1 VPIFCNPIAANTAS
15 SFWGLIDVYFIKKI
29 YLTLDELQKDLD
41 DWVVDYNTRRSHQ
54 GKRCQGKTPMAPFL
68 ENVL

>member
-41 DWVVDYNTRRSHQ
+41 DWVVDYNTRRSHVSVNL
-54 GKRCQGKTPMAPFL
+54 TPSSQDFEA
-68 ENVL
+68 VA